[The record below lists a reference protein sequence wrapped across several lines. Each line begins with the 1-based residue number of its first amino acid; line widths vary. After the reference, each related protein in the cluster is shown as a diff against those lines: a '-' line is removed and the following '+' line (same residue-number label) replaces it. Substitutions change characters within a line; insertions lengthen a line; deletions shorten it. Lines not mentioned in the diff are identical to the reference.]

1 MLFRSLKSLRNIAVR
16 NNVQAEVGPRP
27 IDFSAVH
34 TPSGIW
40 LYGDEEHQALIE
52 SENGKLR
59 YRTVAHLTGNRDGS
73 VQFDSPPLGPGFPLA
88 YFEDPAL
95 GVDKPWLSDW
105 HTEQEW
111 LAATHRTHYSNAI
124 VGLAEQLEQR
134 PGTTPYQTRKRLLRR
149 TDLLVLANDYWN
161 FNVRGF
167 NPGGNHGSFFR
178 ASTHSV
184 LMFAGGSESGIPA
197 GTHITEPYDSLS
209 FVPTILQL
217 LNRPEPDLPGPV
229 IKELLPAR

>member
-1 MLFRSLKSLRNIAVR
+1 MPGALRGRARLGWDAAGLEREAHRAQRQLNLMLEDARDYATYTATIARLLALTPADFDPGKFKIIDLIPSRSLGPANSPWDLQHYVTGPGPQGFVLTPDGQFDWERSFTRIDYLKSLRNIAVR

-105 HTEQEW
+105 HTD
-111 LAATHRTHYSNAI
+111 RKS
-124 VGLAEQLEQR
+124 
-134 PGTTPYQTRKRLLRR
+134 TR
-149 TDLLVLANDYWN
+149 
-161 FNVRGF
+161 
-167 NPGGNHGSFFR
+167 
-178 ASTHSV
+178 
-184 LMFAGGSESGIPA
+184 
-197 GTHITEPYDSLS
+197 
-209 FVPTILQL
+209 
-217 LNRPEPDLPGPV
+217 LNSSH
-229 IKELLPAR
+229 